1 MENGLVSKMID
12 YNKLLK
18 EGAIYVVKR
27 ILEYV
32 ASDGLSDKQQLYV
45 TFSLKHPDVK
55 ISQLLK
61 ADYEDEMTFVLQYE
75 FWDLIVDDFGFSV
88 SLAFDHSDETLY
100 VPFASLIAV
109 SDPSEDFNLEF
120 VPDLYTRRPKVQE
133 NKILTNKS
141 NIISLDDFRK

>member
-1 MENGLVSKMID
+1 MSKMID